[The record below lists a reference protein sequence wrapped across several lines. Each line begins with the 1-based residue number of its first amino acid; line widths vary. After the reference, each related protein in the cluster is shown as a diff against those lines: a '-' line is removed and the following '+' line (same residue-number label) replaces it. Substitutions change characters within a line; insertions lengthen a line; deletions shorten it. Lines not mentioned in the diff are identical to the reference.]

1 MATVTGPLSV
11 GTLVKAATHA
21 SASSQYGKKISSS
34 TKGTAASGWVWDT
47 ANIATGKKILASN
60 LKQQTTSH
68 KITVSWTVPQKGV
81 IISCTGCATATNSTA
96 YTGSK
101 TFTCTSAGSK
111 TVTVALSGGSSQ
123 NCGQWYSTTAVT
135 VSAGSTGTTNV
146 ALKLPLYYTYLS
158 NARNL
163 KIVSAAGAAYTSYC
177 SLSYANNAVTF
188 TNMPYA
194 VHSGFGPST
203 ALYTGQ
209 YSRIYA
215 AVTVSALTV
224 LNSNL
229 SSDGQPWV
237 NETYAI
243 TFSSGGTKSPT
254 TKPYNTAHYVC
265 LSTAAA
271 SATIKV
277 TSWYAN

>member
-21 SASSQYGKKISSS
+21 SASSQYGKSITSA

-47 ANIATGKKILASN
+47 ANIATGKKILAAN

-96 YTGSK
+96 YTGSN
-101 TFTCTSAGSK
+101 TFTCTSAGTK

-123 NCGQWYSTTAVT
+123 NCGVWTTTTAVT
-135 VSAGSTGTTNV
+135 VTAGSTGTTSV
-146 ALKLPLYYTYLS
+146 ALKMNLYYTHLS
-158 NARNL
+158 NARSL
-163 KIVSAAGAAYTSYC
+163 SIVSVAPAYTSYC
-177 SLSYANNAVTF
+177 SLSYASSAVTF

-209 YSRIYA
+209 YSKIYA
-215 AVTVSALTV
+215 AVVASTTTV
-224 LNSNL
+224 LNSNYA
-229 SSDGQPWV
+229 SDGQPWV
-237 NETYAI
+237 NESFAT
-243 TFSSGGTKSPT
+243 TFSGSGTRNC
-254 TKPYNTAHYVC
+254 TKPTNTAHYVC

-277 TSWYAN
+277 TDWYAS